1 MGVSLLLLP
10 ATNEIV
16 SNATATDDLSRTEGL
31 HNPSYRKDD
40 RRAIKMLRKTIRFDV
55 KTGKYVVADF
65 SPTLTLSPR

>member
-16 SNATATDDLSRTEGL
+16 SNAITTDDLSRTEGL

-40 RRAIKMLRKTIRFDV
+40 RRAVKMLRKTIRFDA
-55 KTGKYVVADF
+55 KTGKYVVVDF
-65 SPTLTLSPR
+65 SPTVTLSPC

>member
-16 SNATATDDLSRTEGL
+16 SNATATDNLSRTEGL

-40 RRAIKMLRKTIRFDV
+40 RRAIKMLRKTIRFDA
-55 KTGKYVVADF
+55 KTGKYVAIDF
-65 SPTLTLSPR
+65 FPTVTLFPR